1 MNMNK
6 IQELKL
12 IGTNKL
18 QKELH
23 TFDKKTTMLHIVYV
37 YKTYVLKVW
46 NMNQIKDTNVIV
58 TITSEKVRLGKHW
71 GHMCFS
77 Y

>member
-23 TFDKKTTMLHIVYV
+23 TFDKKTTMLHNVYV
-37 YKTYVLKVW
+37 YKTYVLKV
-46 NMNQIKDTNVIV
+46 
-58 TITSEKVRLGKHW
+58 
-71 GHMCFS
+71 
-77 Y
+77 